1 MAKVLKENTYLQER
15 YAALQKE
22 LGRIDSSIE
31 KAKQNLADAEYFA
44 RKSRH
49 SARRWALPFASYAL
63 TYLHGQGSHPA
74 VLSLLLLLILWLT
87 HRAVIQELRM
97 LPSSKTMICMVGYI
111 CFCCIYSLP
120 EVLGLT
126 SEGWDLTVVS
136 ILQDVVPE
144 SLGIAVPQN
153 IAMLLLNTATTAVT
167 LYINRKIR
175 AEAGSKEHHKKLLGV
190 LQNRRQKLQNEFGLV
205 KGGLAG
211 ELLVAGELKKLP
223 GAYYVIND
231 VPLSRENP
239 ALQVD
244 HVVVGPAGV
253 LAIETKYISG
263 TVYPFDGGI
272 LVERSQGNTRE
283 TEVKTVS
290 DPRKQARFN
299 AKELSKFVGFP
310 VKSLVVMSHPR
321 GAWQGTD
328 EEDCPVVHLSA
339 LLRYIL
345 VELPCTLGHK
355 ETAAAVALKVQS
367 LAEENSKALTRRA
380 G

>member
-1 MAKVLKENTYLQER
+1 MAKVLKENTYLQKK

-22 LGRIDSSIE
+22 LGRIDSGIE

-74 VLSLLLLLILWLT
+74 VLSLLFLFILWLT
-87 HRAVIQELRM
+87 NQAVVSELRM

-111 CFCCIYSLP
+111 CFCCIYSLAGL
-120 EVLGLT
+120 LGLT

-144 SLGIAVPQN
+144 SLGAVIPQN
-153 IAMLLLNTATTAVT
+153 IAMLLLNAATTAVVI
-167 LYINRKIR
+167 YINRKIR

-211 ELLVAGELKKLP
+211 ELLVSGELKKLP
-223 GAYYVIND
+223 DSYYVIND

-283 TEVKTVS
+283 TEVKTAS

-355 ETAAAVALKVQS
+355 ETAAAVARKVQS

>member
-1 MAKVLKENTYLQER
+1 MAKVLKENTYLQKR

-120 EVLGLT
+120 EVLGLM
-126 SEGWDLTVVS
+126 SEGLPVAS

-211 ELLVAGELKKLP
+211 ELLVSGELKKLP
-223 GAYYVIND
+223 DSYYVIND